1 MRKFLAILA
10 LIPLAAS
17 ANDRLLGTW
26 KSDREESMR
35 FDEAHALLE
44 PKQTKFLSQVLGHLE
59 MSFDGKHVRST
70 MPDLAIE
77 SNGKPT
83 TFHGTDE
90 SHAYRVLGTDL
101 DSVAVYVEKEFGRD
115 RILHIHFVGE
125 NAFWLYSEESDYG
138 LRELNTRE
146 YFHRK

>member
-1 MRKFLAILA
+1 
-10 LIPLAAS
+10 
-17 ANDRLLGTW
+17 
-26 KSDREESMR
+26 MR
-35 FDEAHALLE
+35 FGEAHALLE
-44 PKQTKFLSQVLGHLE
+44 PKQTKFLSQILGHLE

-70 MPDLAIE
+70 MPDLPIE

-101 DSVAVYVEKEFGRD
+101 DSVVVYVEKEFGRD

-125 NAFWLYSEESDYG
+125 DTFWLYSEESDYG